1 MLPLVARAPAAGF
14 VLSRRSIICSCDK
27 LRAPLSQLR
36 AGGMFGIV
44 GLTSG
49 CSATVGIADSKAGTV
64 MIVEAASEERYAIE

>member
-1 MLPLVARAPAAGF
+1 
-14 VLSRRSIICSCDK
+14 
-27 LRAPLSQLR
+27 
-36 AGGMFGIV
+36 MFGIV